1 MNKFDYVIKEAG
13 FVSSALNLASKGIQ
27 SAKNIGQIAS
37 TFVKSNKL
45 SNFTDLFKKYES
57 KVQLVNHDS
66 ALSASKQ
73 FTLTNIT
80 LTKNLKTNEGNIDDN
95 KIYAKNAI
103 VMDDNSGFSG
113 LIAKTINY
121 ENDIAIKSFKDLL
134 KKYEN
139 VFDVESFIKETKKN
153 NRFWIIISKKGDLT
167 VDKARQEEEKAEQE
181 VFSSTNVENFNNVF
195 DSYHPEFLT
204 EAKKIKNLVPFNSVE
219 YDTYFIYKSQYPQ
232 NVGKFVITIKGQQ
245 PKQSF
250 GNMIKMEGNC
260 SGLAQVGNKTLYARW
275 YFLNDF
281 SDLEQQEKEK
291 NEPKSISLQGKEET
305 EKQVPINTQPTS
317 NPT

>member
-13 FVSSALNLASKGIQ
+13 FVSSTLNLASKGIQ

-66 ALSASKQ
+66 ALSTSKQ
-73 FTLTNIT
+73 FIVRNLE
-80 LTKNLKTNEGNIDDN
+80 TKEGNIDN
-95 KIYAKNAI
+95 QKTYSKNAI

-121 ENDIAIKSFKDLL
+121 KNDIAITSFKELL
-134 KKYEN
+134 KKHQN
-139 VFDVESFIKETKKN
+139 VFDVDSFINGTKKN

-167 VDKARQEEEKAEQE
+167 VDKARQEEEKDEQE
-181 VFSSTNVENFNNVF
+181 VFSASTVGESFVNVF
-195 DSYHPEFLT
+195 NGYHPDFLT
-204 EAKKIKNLVPFNSVE
+204 EGKITNLVPFNAVE
-219 YDTYFIYKSQYPQ
+219 YDTHFIYKSQYPQ
-232 NVGKFVITIKGQQ
+232 NIGKFVITLKGQQ

-291 NEPKSISLQGKEET
+291 DDPKSISLQGKEET
-305 EKQVPINTQPTS
+305 EKQVPITTPT
-317 NPT
+317 